1 MDEDD
6 EHEFVC
12 ANEAG
17 ELEHS
22 VTHACMHV
30 AVCRHKCMASRS
42 MKCSNYD
49 HVGIGLAV
57 TVVDCLQNLREI

>member
-30 AVCRHKCMASRS
+30 AVCGHKCMAL
-42 MKCSNYD
+42 C
-49 HVGIGLAV
+49 IGLAV